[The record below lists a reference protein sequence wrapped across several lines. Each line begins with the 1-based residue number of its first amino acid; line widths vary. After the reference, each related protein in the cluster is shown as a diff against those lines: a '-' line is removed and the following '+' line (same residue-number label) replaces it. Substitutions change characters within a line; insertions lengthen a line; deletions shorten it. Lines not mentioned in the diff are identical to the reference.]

1 MAKYEAKEKVDFN
14 TTFGFVASP
23 LKENEISSK
32 DFHKNNQ
39 DQDEVQFD
47 KLISSKIDEK
57 VQKTPKPLSS
67 YITI

>member
-1 MAKYEAKEKVDFN
+1 MAKYEAKEKIDFN

-32 DFHKNNQ
+32 DFQ
-39 DQDEVQFD
+39 DDNQDEVQFD

-57 VQKTPKPLSS
+57 VQQIPKPLSS